1 MEYSKEKY
9 EMLADIIKATAH
21 PVRLYILETL
31 AERKLCVKEFADE
44 LGFDISTISKHLTQM
59 KKSGLISD
67 YREGNCVYYHI
78 RCDCVARF
86 LAASKDIL
94 YTNLERD
101 RQLMNNLED
110 K

>member
-1 MEYSKEKY
+1 MDYSKEKY
-9 EMLADIIKATAH
+9 DMLADILKATAH

-59 KKSGLISD
+59 KKSGLIYD
-67 YREGNCVYYHI
+67 YREGNCVYYQI

-86 LAASKDIL
+86 LKSAKDIL
-94 YTNLERD
+94 LSNIEREKE
-101 RQLMNNLED
+101 LL
-110 K
+110 KG

>member
-9 EMLADIIKATAH
+9 EMLADILKATAH
-21 PVRLYILETL
+21 PVRLFILETL

-59 KKSGLISD
+59 KKSGLIYD
-67 YREGNCVYYHI
+67 YREGNCVYYKI

-86 LAASKDIL
+86 LTASKDIL
-94 YTNLERD
+94 YSNLERD
-101 RQLMNNLED
+101 KQVINRLED
-110 K
+110 R